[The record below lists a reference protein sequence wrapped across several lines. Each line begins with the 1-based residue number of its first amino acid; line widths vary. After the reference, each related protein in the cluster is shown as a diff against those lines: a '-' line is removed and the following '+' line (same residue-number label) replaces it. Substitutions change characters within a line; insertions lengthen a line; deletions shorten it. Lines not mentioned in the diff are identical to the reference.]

1 MSIAI
6 QDVSQGSGSVSHIWT
21 EQEVE
26 AIRRYVDDLLQGDAF
41 SGSPRSQR
49 FLRYIIEKTLSG
61 KVESLK
67 ERTIGVELF
76 RRESIY
82 DTGQDAVVRVTA
94 TEVRR
99 RLLQHYGRYG
109 ETSAFHISLPVGS
122 YLPEITTQPPAKEA
136 EDPQIQVRVQ
146 ADAPA
151 PLEEHSR
158 MARLARPGWL
168 LWLAVAAGVL
178 AGILL
183 TGAFA
188 QWRRGAEHRGT
199 DPVPVSALP
208 PWSAVLRAGHG
219 VQIIT
224 SDPNIEQ
231 LQELT
236 RSNIS
241 VSDYADH
248 VFAPTGGKLSPWERE
263 FYQNYEHADNA
274 ASVDTPLAVNI
285 AHLLPQDFPVRS
297 RSARSMR
304 IADFQT
310 DDSLVLVGSPRSNP
324 WAGMFADQLDFRF
337 VYVPAETQEIVVNFR
352 PRAGEKTQYISTARG
367 FMTGETYALVAMVHN
382 QNQSGK
388 VLLLAGVNAEGT
400 EAAGHV
406 VTDRARLMPLL
417 EHCGISAQGPV
428 PDFELLLRVQTIGGS
443 SSKVDMVVCHLLLG
457 QKPG

>member
-1 MSIAI
+1 MTIDT
-6 QDVSQGSGSVSHIWT
+6 QDVTLGSGSESHIWT

-26 AIRRYVDDLLQGDAF
+26 AIRRYVDDLLQGEAF
-41 SGSPRSQR
+41 RGSHRSQR

-94 TEVRR
+94 TEVRK

-122 YLPEITTQPPAKEA
+122 YLPEIATQPSAKEA
-136 EDPQIQVRVQ
+136 EDPQIQIPVQ
-146 ADAPA
+146 ADIPA
-151 PLEEHSR
+151 PVEDHSK
-158 MARLARPGWL
+158 MTRLARPGYI

-183 TGAFA
+183 TGVFA
-188 QWRRGAEHRGT
+188 QWRRGAEHRGA

-208 PWSAVLRAGHG
+208 PWNAVLRAGHG

-248 VFAPTGGKLSPWERE
+248 VYVPTAVELSPWER
-263 FYQNYEHADNA
+263 
-274 ASVDTPLAVNI
+274 
-285 AHLLPQDFPVRS
+285 
-297 RSARSMR
+297 
-304 IADFQT
+304 
-310 DDSLVLVGSPRSNP
+310 
-324 WAGMFADQLDFRF
+324 
-337 VYVPAETQEIVVNFR
+337 
-352 PRAGEKTQYISTARG
+352 
-367 FMTGETYALVAMVHN
+367 
-382 QNQSGK
+382 
-388 VLLLAGVNAEGT
+388 
-400 EAAGHV
+400 
-406 VTDRARLMPLL
+406 
-417 EHCGISAQGPV
+417 
-428 PDFELLLRVQTIGGS
+428 
-443 SSKVDMVVCHLLLG
+443 
-457 QKPG
+457 